1 MLGLRRKLPPR
12 RHHRSN
18 MPQAAASCEP
28 TLASNSRGRR
38 SRREHWRRE
47 CQCGA
52 EDYREPRVDRR
63 ARLDPLDP
71 ATARHLGQ
79 CAFASETDRDK
90 LRLALKVKPGLEP
103 GYDWVECS
111 GCDCGWQ
118 VPHYAAESV
127 G

>member
-1 MLGLRRKLPPR
+1 MLGLRKKEPNLPTPPFQ
-12 RHHRSN
+12 H
-18 MPQAAASCEP
+18 AAGCRIVRADPGFDPPWQEVEE
-28 TLASNSRGRR
+28 R
-38 SRREHWRRE
+38 HWRRE

-52 EDYREPRVDRR
+52 EDYRQPQVDRR
-63 ARLDPLDP
+63 GRLDPRDP

-79 CAFASETDRDK
+79 CEFASETDRDK